1 MKKKHIASVLLSAF
15 LFTSV
20 ATPVFADTQVKVTLP
35 TFKVT
40 LNGTTVDNS
49 YSQYP
54 LIVYKDITYFPMTYH
69 GARFLNVKANWYDST
84 KVLFVGKA
92 EEKED
97 VLQLEKATSKNKSA
111 YTATIPTYQ
120 IAVNT
125 IRGSEFLDNSKEP
138 YPVLNFRGVTYFPLT
153 WRFEVDEFGWEYSFD
168 NTNGLVI
175 RSSEMFRPVLDDS
188 RVGVTSPHRGVGNTY
203 YYYSDDY
210 YVGFP
215 NSTVSDNYK
224 LIICKRGEAER
235 EYSLEGQLATEDFY
249 YFDSQYY
256 VIGLPGNA
264 DAEIE
269 PTIEDNMFSIY
280 CCRQSDGQNVLI
292 KIDVTNG
299 KVISEEI
306 VSSAS

>member
-1 MKKKHIASVLLSAF
+1 MKKKCIASVLLSTF
-15 LFTSV
+15 LLIGA
-20 ATPVFADTQVKVTLP
+20 ATPALADTQVRVTLP
-35 TFKVT
+35 TFQVT
-40 LNGTTVDNS
+40 LNGTAVDNS

-92 EEKED
+92 AEKED
-97 VLQLEKATSKNKSA
+97 ILQLDQTASKNKSA
-111 YTATIPTYQ
+111 YTATIPTYK

-153 WRFEVDEFGWEYSFD
+153 WRFAVDEFGWEYRFD
-168 NTNGLVI
+168 TTNGLVI
-175 RSSEMFRPVLDDS
+175 NSTDMFRPVLDDS
-188 RVGVTSPHRGVGNTY
+188 RLGATPMHSGVGNTY
-203 YYYSDDY
+203 YYYGDDY
-210 YVGFP
+210 YVGYP
-215 NSTVSDNYK
+215 CSTISENYK

-235 EYSLEGQLATEDFY
+235 EYSLQGQLATEDFY

-256 VIGLPGNA
+256 VIGLPGSK

-269 PTIEDNMFSIY
+269 PTINDNVFSIY

-292 KIDVTNG
+292 KIDLING
-299 KVISEEI
+299 TVISEEI
-306 VSSAS
+306 VSLT

>member
-40 LNGTTVDNS
+40 LNGTAVDNS

-97 VLQLEKATSKNKSA
+97 VLQLEKAASKNKSA

-153 WRFEVDEFGWEYSFD
+153 WRFAVDEFGWEYSFD

-175 RSSEMFRPVLDDS
+175 HSSEMFRPVLNDS
-188 RVGVTSPHRGVGNTY
+188 RVGVTSPQRGVGNTY
-203 YYYSDDY
+203 YYYGDDY

-264 DAEIE
+264 DAAIE
-269 PTIEDNMFSIY
+269 QTIEDNVFSIY

>member
-40 LNGTTVDNS
+40 LNGTAVDNS

-97 VLQLEKATSKNKSA
+97 VLQLEKAASKNKSA

-153 WRFEVDEFGWEYSFD
+153 WRFAVDEFGWEYSFD

-175 RSSEMFRPVLDDS
+175 HSSEMFRPVLNDS
-188 RVGVTSPHRGVGNTY
+188 RVGVTSPQRGVGNTY
-203 YYYSDDY
+203 YYYGDDY

-224 LIICKRGEAER
+224 LIIGKRGEAER

-264 DAEIE
+264 DAAIE
-269 PTIEDNMFSIY
+269 PTIEDNVFSIY

>member
-153 WRFEVDEFGWEYSFD
+153 WRFAVDEFGWEYSFD

-215 NSTVSDNYK
+215 NSTVTVSYK

>member
-69 GARFLNVKANWYDST
+69 GARFLDVKANWYDST

-97 VLQLEKATSKNKSA
+97 VLQLEKATSKNKFA

-153 WRFEVDEFGWEYSFD
+153 WRFAVDEFGWEYSFD

-224 LIICKRGEAER
+224 LIICKRGKAER